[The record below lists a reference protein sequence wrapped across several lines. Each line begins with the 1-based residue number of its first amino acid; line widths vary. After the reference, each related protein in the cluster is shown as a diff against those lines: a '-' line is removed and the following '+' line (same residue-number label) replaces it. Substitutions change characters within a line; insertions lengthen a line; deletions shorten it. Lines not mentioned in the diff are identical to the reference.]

1 MPAKTA
7 YVIIILGFISLACG
21 STIATVQKT
30 AQSIGRDGQLQVEL
44 VEHQQRWAA
53 ANVNNYR
60 YTVYQSCIGPD
71 YCFKPHVVE
80 VRDGVV
86 VAITDERSGAPVN
99 NSQGF
104 STVDDLFAIVQ
115 EALWNNHYEVAIA
128 YDQKYGYPIRIWINP
143 QEQVASEEISLDVT
157 AFEVIK

>member
-1 MPAKTA
+1 MPPKTA
-7 YVIIILGFISLACG
+7 YVIVILGLISLACG
-21 STIATVQKT
+21 SIIPTVPKT
-30 AQSIGRDGQLQVEL
+30 AQNIGRDGQLQIEL

-86 VAITDERSGAPVN
+86 VATTDERSGAPVN
-99 NSQGF
+99 SQGF
-104 STVDDLFAIVQ
+104 STIDDLFAVIQ
-115 EALWNNHYEVAIA
+115 EAIWNNHHEVAVA
-128 YDQKYGYPIRIWINP
+128 YDQKYGYPIRIWIDP
-143 QEQVASEEISLDVT
+143 WEQVASEEISLDVV
-157 AFEVIK
+157 AFEVVK

>member
-1 MPAKTA
+1 MPSKIA

-21 STIATVQKT
+21 STSSIVPKTV
-30 AQSIGRDGQLQVEL
+30 QSIGRDWQLQVEL
-44 VEHQQRWAA
+44 LEHQQRWAA
-53 ANVNNYR
+53 TNVNNYR

-86 VAITDERSGAPVN
+86 VAITDERNGTQV

-104 STVDDLFAIVQ
+104 STVDNLFAIIQ
-115 EALWNNHYEVAIA
+115 EAIWNNHHEVAVA
-128 YDQKYGYPIRIWINP
+128 YDHKYGYPIRIWIDP

-157 AFEVIK
+157 AFEVVK